1 MIKEIRV
8 AGVTLG
14 NYTTRESLMKID
26 KAFYEEKFTTVEEI
40 NMRSLFLAGEDEV
53 VKNIIESVDI
63 TVITET
69 GILDVAGEHS
79 LHRKH
84 EVEENEFFFQFLRR
98 IERNSKRVLFLG
110 ETEEEIVLAK
120 SFIKEEFPRVIICK
134 TLALENC
141 KGDEDAVVNEIN
153 AEAVDVIISVLS
165 SPRQEY
171 FLADHKDKLSARI
184 WYGVGD
190 GKFVKPKGRIAKN
203 FIKRFRVK
211 KLMQYIRR
219 YEKEKEM

>member
-26 KAFYEEKFTTVEEI
+26 KAFYEEKFTTIEEI
-40 NMRSLFLAGEDEV
+40 NMRSLLLAGEDEV
-53 VKNIIESVDI
+53 VKKIIESVDI

-79 LHRKH
+79 LHRKY
-84 EVEENEFFFQFLRR
+84 EIEKNEFFFQFLRK
-98 IERNSKRVLFLG
+98 IERNGKKVLVLG
-110 ETEEEIVLAK
+110 ETEEEVTLARTY
-120 SFIKEEFPRVIICK
+120 IEEEFPRIMSCK
-134 TLALENC
+134 AFVLENC
-141 KGDEDAVVNEIN
+141 KGDEDAVVNDIN
-153 AEAVDVIISVLS
+153 AEAVDVIICVLS

-171 FLADHKDKLSARI
+171 FLADHRYKLSTRI

-190 GKFVKPKGRIAKN
+190 GKFVKPKASITNA
-203 FIKRFRVK
+203 FIKLFRVK
-211 KLMQYIRR
+211 KLMKHIKR
-219 YEKEKEM
+219 YEKQKEM

>member
-40 NMRSLFLAGEDEV
+40 NMRALFLAGEDAV
-53 VKNIIESVDI
+53 VKKVIESVDI

-79 LHRKH
+79 LNRKY
-84 EVEENEFFFQFLRR
+84 EIEENEFFFQFLRR

-110 ETEEEIVLAK
+110 ETEEEVALARNY
-120 SFIKEEFPRVIICK
+120 IKEEFPRMMICG
-134 TLALENC
+134 AFVLENC
-141 KGDEDAVVNEIN
+141 KGDEDAVVNNIN
-153 AEAVDVIISVLS
+153 AETVDVIISVLS

-184 WYGVGD
+184 WYGIDD
-190 GKFVKPKGRIAKN
+190 GKFVKPKARITNA
-203 FIKRFRVK
+203 FIKLFRVR

-219 YEKEKEM
+219 YEKQKET

>member
-14 NYTTRESLMKID
+14 NYTARESLMKID

-53 VKNIIESVDI
+53 VKQIIESIDI
-63 TVITET
+63 TVITEA

-79 LHRKH
+79 LHRKY
-84 EVEENEFFFQFLRR
+84 EIEENEFFFQFLKR
-98 IERNSKRVLFLG
+98 IERSSKRVLFLG
-110 ETEEEIVLAK
+110 ETEEEVMLAK
-120 SFIKEEFPRVIICK
+120 TFIEEEFPRVAICGAL
-134 TLALENC
+134 TLENC
-141 KGDEDAVVNEIN
+141 KGDEDAVINDIN
-153 AEAVDVIISVLS
+153 AEAADVIISVLP

-190 GKFVKPKGRIAKN
+190 GKFVKPKAHLTN
-203 FIKRFRVK
+203 AFIKLFRVK
-211 KLMQYIRR
+211 KLMKYIRR
-219 YEKEKEM
+219 YEKQKEM

>member
-1 MIKEIRV
+1 M
-8 AGVTLG
+8 
-14 NYTTRESLMKID
+14 
-26 KAFYEEKFTTVEEI
+26 
-40 NMRSLFLAGEDEV
+40 
-53 VKNIIESVDI
+53 
-63 TVITET
+63 
-69 GILDVAGEHS
+69 
-79 LHRKH
+79 
-84 EVEENEFFFQFLRR
+84 
-98 IERNSKRVLFLG
+98 G